1 MTLYRN
7 LLTDTFGNENTQA
20 TLSVLDR
27 KSDYIEWRD
36 NNHSSILRLSGFT
49 KTSPTGLCWL
59 SNFVPGL
66 VDRLRLE
73 DQPTF
78 FYLMHCRHWMED
90 DMPMNDIV
98 SSVIMQL
105 LQVRS
110 KDLRDWKRFDAIH
123 RMLQSDL
130 WSKDLNSVC
139 KTLVI
144 VLEEF

>member
-1 MTLYRN
+1 
-7 LLTDTFGNENTQA
+7 
-20 TLSVLDR
+20 
-27 KSDYIEWRD
+27 
-36 NNHSSILRLSGFT
+36 
-49 KTSPTGLCWL
+49 
-59 SNFVPGL
+59 
-66 VDRLRLE
+66 
-73 DQPTF
+73 
-78 FYLMHCRHWMED
+78 
-90 DMPMNDIV
+90 MPMKDIV